1 LNNFLLFI
9 IFIRENRTKNLM
21 KRIIRLT
28 ESELHNLVQRTVQRV
43 LREQDE
49 SLLLQTIAQA
59 IVQKRSIGATIGE
72 CDADIDLQGGK
83 YAHITYEVESDPYME
98 QGMRSSSRDVPDDS
112 DEIIDSPTVEIG
124 SIEVCDNEGHCIPI
138 RDNGI
143 VKQALENTI
152 EIDYNFID
160 DIPSEQEYFN
170 EY

>member
-1 LNNFLLFI
+1 MNNFLLFI
-9 IFIRENRTKNLM
+9 IFIKENRTKNLM

-112 DEIIDSPTVEIG
+112 DEIIDNPTVEIG
-124 SIEVCDNEGHCIPI
+124 SIEVCDNEGNCIPI

>member
-1 LNNFLLFI
+1 MNNFLLFI
-9 IFIRENRTKNLM
+9 IFIKENRTKNLM

-112 DEIIDSPTVEIG
+112 DEIIDNPTVEIG
-124 SIEVCDNEGHCIPI
+124 SIEVCDNEGYCIPI